1 MSFEGG
7 SLFGVHDPQSPV
19 TIRRRW
25 LRGKHWIFLLIC
37 GGASVGLVSLW
48 QSQGLTVLTVIAALF
63 VLSWDYNV
71 TVMFVNSTTI
81 RADAS
86 GVDVTH
92 GPMPSLFGRPRRL
105 ARERIKQLYAANFGG
120 LFQVKAQLVEGM
132 EVDLVKPLVSAEQA
146 LFVEQ
151 QLEKALGLVDYA
163 VDGELGGAT
172 PQSIDGKPVAGG
184 SSGAAL
190 GLLIPVFIGGML
202 TFFYFATKSE
212 VSGALSASE
221 PLGSWTFQPDDC
233 SSGQLEGFAGVV
245 LSSSKDPGRA
255 VRLIKDPVKGTL
267 MVLSTPGSKNQVFDA
282 DQCPV
287 FLINVERSNTQVNDV
302 WSMQGTSTFDCPGL
316 RGAVSFAGCH

>member
-7 SLFGVHDPQSPV
+7 GLFGAHDPRSPV

-37 GGASVGLVSLW
+37 AGVSVGLVLSW
-48 QSQGLTVLTVIAALF
+48 QAYGLTGWTVIGTLF

-71 TVMFVNSTTI
+71 TAMFVNSTTI
-81 RADAS
+81 RADAT
-86 GVDVTH
+86 GVDVRH
-92 GPMPSLFGRPRRL
+92 GPMPSLFGMGRRL
-105 ARERIKQLYAANFGG
+105 AREQVKQLFAANFGT
-120 LFQVKAQLVEGM
+120 LYLVKAQLTDGQEI
-132 EVDLVKPLVSAEQA
+132 DLVKPLVSAEQA

-172 PQSIDGKPVAGG
+172 PQSIDGKPVAGAG
-184 SSGAAL
+184 SGAAL

-202 TFFYFATKSE
+202 AFFYFATKSE
-212 VSGALSASE
+212 VSGALTASA

-233 SSGQLEGFAGVV
+233 GSGQLEGFAGVV
-245 LSSSKDPGRA
+245 LSSSKDSGTE

-267 MVLSTPGSKNQVFDA
+267 VVVTAQGARKVLEPA
-282 DQCPV
+282 QCPV
-287 FLINVERSNTQVNDV
+287 FLVNVERTSTQVNDV
-302 WSMQGTSTFDCPGL
+302 WSMQGTSTLDCPGL